1 MAIHDPILALM
12 GNMRLV
18 IKNGGI
24 HKVITTSSIEKEN
37 LSIIQKFNE
46 KLLKLRS
53 HLRRGDLIDF
63 DLHEFFY
70 S

>member
-1 MAIHDPILALM
+1 MATHDPILALM
-12 GNMRLV
+12 GNMRIV

-24 HKVITTSSIEKEN
+24 NKIITTSSIEKEN
-37 LSIIQKFNE
+37 LSIIQKFDD

-53 HLRRGDLIDF
+53 HLRSGDSIHF